1 HDLYALGMVLYWLLN
16 DKRVPY
22 APPSP
27 APISAA
33 DLAIARD
40 MRLRGDPM
48 PVPAHGSSELQRV
61 IMRAIADRPEDR
73 YRTADEFRS
82 ALLAVVQA
90 SDDRR
95 AQEER
100 AQRAAALRAQQAQQ
114 AQAREARMQRD
125 AIEEDQEEKR
135 SILPIVLGSIC
146 GLVVLAVALVLILGS
161 IGSKKTNDDDKGAV
175 HEEKVFQPLG
185 VAEGEL
191 EEFQSCRRRLHFLM
205 AVPALNRRLGYG
217 GHGTGGCLQHA
228 LSPCLVDRGKARDG
242 QRLAVAVGV
251 PVYGA

>member
-1 HDLYALGMVLYWLLN
+1 MKNVCVG
-16 DKRVPY
+16 R
-22 APPSP
+22 
-27 APISAA
+27 
-33 DLAIARD
+33 RG
-40 MRLRGDPM
+40 RLRLGRRFL
-48 PVPAHGSSELQRV
+48 HGLGR
-61 IMRAIADRPEDR
+61 
-73 YRTADEFRS
+73 
-82 ALLAVVQA
+82 LC
-90 SDDRR
+90 
-95 AQEER
+95 
-100 AQRAAALRAQQAQQ
+100 AAAAKAPDVFRHGAG
-114 AQAREARMQRD
+114 
-125 AIEEDQEEKR
+125 R
-135 SILPIVLGSIC
+135 SGGKAPV
-146 GLVVLAVALVLILGS
+146 
-161 IGSKKTNDDDKGAV
+161 DDDKGAV